1 MIPFGS
7 GQMAIGIARRQFISA
22 LGGAAAWPVAAR
34 AQQPTLPVIGFLHP
48 GSASGNED
56 RMDAFRRGLAENGYV
71 EGRNVTIEYRWADG
85 QYDRLPALAAD
96 LVRRRVAVIAAL
108 GSSAPGRAA
117 KAATATI
124 PIVFQTGGDPVEE
137 GLVASMNRPG
147 GNITGASRMNVA
159 TDSKRHEILH
169 DTVPNASV
177 IACLVNPTSPRSA
190 SQVQQIQNSARSLGL
205 KLQIVNAS
213 TEHEL
218 ETAFATMA
226 QVGAAALFAAADP
239 TMHAMREE
247 IARLAVRHA
256 LPMMSDA
263 REWVAAGGLMS
274 YDASIADSNRQA
286 GVYVGRIFKGEKP
299 ADLPV
304 LQPTKF
310 ELSQGTRDRD
320 SAEDSRA
327 RRRSDRIILS
337 QCGN

>member
-1 MIPFGS
+1 
-7 GQMAIGIARRQFISA
+7 MAIGIARRQFISA
-22 LGGAAAWPVAAR
+22 LGGAAALPVAAR

-56 RMDAFRRGLAENGYV
+56 RVDAFRRGLAENGYV
-71 EGRNVTIEYRWADG
+71 EGRNVTTEYRWADG

-96 LVRRRVAVIAAL
+96 LVRLRVAVIAAL

-159 TDSKRHEILH
+159 TDSKRLEILY

-190 SQVQQIQNSARSLGL
+190 SQVKQIQNSARSLGL

-286 GVYVGRIFKGEKP
+286 GVYVGRILKGEKP

-310 ELSQGTRDRD
+310 ELVINLQTAKALGI
-320 SAEDSRA
+320 E
-327 RRRSDRIILS
+327 IPPKILALADEVIE
-337 QCGN
+337 